1 MNKEELLAIRA
12 EIDAYD
18 ASQKRIQQ
26 YQEMY
31 DEKMA
36 EALGRAYAQ
45 YHWVAPEIL
54 IPTVLSGQEKMLPK
68 IAEVSAKESMSTGL
82 TPHMMR
88 ENYQKKY
95 VPEVAINW

>member
-1 MNKEELLAIRA
+1 MNKEDLLKNKN
-12 EIDAYD
+12 EIDAYKE
-18 ASQKRIQQ
+18 SRKRIKQ

-36 EALGRAYAQ
+36 EALGRAFAQ
-45 YHWVAPEIL
+45 YHWVSPEIL
-54 IPTVLSGQEKMLPK
+54 IPTVLSGQEKMLPE
-68 IAEVSAKESMSTGL
+68 IAKVSAKETMSTGL

-95 VPEVAINW
+95 VPQVAVNW

>member
-1 MNKEELLAIRA
+1 MKLE
-12 EIDAYD
+12 DALKIKSEVDSYNE
-18 ASQKRIQQ
+18 SQKRIKQ

-36 EALGRAYAQ
+36 DALGRAYAQ

-54 IPTVLSGQEKMLPK
+54 IPMVLSGQEKMLPEVAK
-68 IAEVSAKESMSTGL
+68 VSAKEAMAGGL

-88 ENYQKKY
+88 PQYQDKY
-95 VPEVAINW
+95 VPKVAIKW

>member
-1 MNKEELLAIRA
+1 MNLEDALKIRS
-12 EIDAYD
+12 EVDSYNE
-18 ASQKRIQQ
+18 SQKRVKQ

-54 IPTVLSGQEKMLPK
+54 IPTVLSGQEKMLPE
-68 IAEVSAKESMSTGL
+68 IAKVSAKETMSTGL

-88 ENYQKKY
+88 ENYQNKY
-95 VPEVAINW
+95 VPQVAVNW

>member
-1 MNKEELLAIRA
+1 MNKEDLLKNKN
-12 EIDAYD
+12 EIDAYKE
-18 ASQKRIQQ
+18 SQKRIKQ

-36 EALGRAYAQ
+36 EALGRAFAQ
-45 YHWVAPEIL
+45 YHWVSPEIL
-54 IPTVLSGQEKMLPK
+54 IPTVLSGQEKMLPE
-68 IAEVSAKESMSTGL
+68 IAKVSAKEVMSIGL

-95 VPEVAINW
+95 VPQVAINW

>member
-1 MNKEELLAIRA
+1 MNLEDALKIRS
-12 EIDAYD
+12 EVDSYNE
-18 ASQKRIQQ
+18 SQKRVKQ

-36 EALGRAYAQ
+36 ESLGRAYAQ

-54 IPTVLSGQEKMLPK
+54 IPIVLSGQESMLREVSK
-68 IAEVSAKESMSTGL
+68 ISAKESMSSGL

-88 ENYQKKY
+88 SQYRNKY